1 MVNHV
6 QIISPT
12 QRTITISYDNFDFVS
27 SRLQVKSKQS
37 KARTHRHTVNYEQH
51 LIYQRLPASDSDPQ
65 WNWSACLG
73 TEHQFIFL
81 LLSYPTRHVELLQYS
96 DGRGSYIN
104 PCLALTISYQI
115 GFREL
120 DQLTISNTLIVSIQ
134 FQTMEPRTPIASSS
148 VHPRHGFYS
157 HQLALPSK

>member
-1 MVNHV
+1 MYRSFR
-6 QIISPT
+6 QLGA
-12 QRTITISYDNFDFVS
+12 QLQLAMTILTSFHHDCKS
-27 SRLQVKSKQS
+27 SQS
-37 KARTHRHTVNYEQH
+37 KAKHAHIGIQSIMSNISFTKDCQLPIQIHNETD
-51 LIYQRLPASDSDPQ
+51 RLALELNIS
-65 WNWSACLG
+65 
-73 TEHQFIFL
+73 
-81 LLSYPTRHVELLQYS
+81 SYSYFSLTQLELLQYS